1 MIMAKRQNTLI
12 PQTTHVVS
20 TLVVVATIALMLL
33 TTSPARSAGAPA
45 ADLPPAAVDQPLRIR
60 RSSEYGDRELA
71 YGAPGEPMNSALDKR
86 IGRLASWG
94 KKSDAS
100 WLDRAASKA
109 IRSKWSNSNMAV
121 WGKRMPPPE
130 LIEKRGK
137 WSGNNMAV
145 WG

>member
-1 MIMAKRQNTLI
+1 MLI

-33 TTSPARSAGAPA
+33 ATSPGWSAAELSPA
-45 ADLPPAAVDQPLRIR
+45 ADDQPSRTR
-60 RSSEYGDRELA
+60 RNVELDDKDLA
-71 YGAPGEPMNSALDKR
+71 YGDVGEPVEEKR

-94 KKSDAS
+94 KRDPT
-100 WLDRAASKA
+100 WLDTAARKA

-121 WGKRMPPPE
+121 WGKRVPPA
-130 LIEKRGK
+130 EKRGK

>member
-1 MIMAKRQNTLI
+1 MLI
-12 PQTTHVVS
+12 PHTTRVLS
-20 TLVVVATIALMLL
+20 TLVVVTTVAFLLLATTAGW
-33 TTSPARSAGAPA
+33 SAGAPA
-45 ADLPPAAVDQPLRIR
+45 ADSSRTR
-60 RSSEYGDRELA
+60 RSSELA
-71 YGAPGEPMNSALDKR
+71 YGEGEPGPPAEGALDKR

-94 KKSDAS
+94 KKSNMS

-121 WGKRMPPPE
+121 WGKRADD
-130 LIEKRGK
+130 KRGK

>member
-1 MIMAKRQNTLI
+1 MKRQSMLI
-12 PQTTHVVS
+12 QQTTHVAS
-20 TLVVVATIALMLL
+20 TLVVVATIAFVLL
-33 TTSPARSAGAPA
+33 ATSPGWSVGAPA
-45 ADLPPAAVDQPLRIR
+45 AEMSSADVALPSRTR
-60 RSSEYGDRELA
+60 RSSEFDDSQPA
-71 YGAPGEPMNSALDKR
+71 YGEVGEPVEGPQEKR

-94 KKSDAS
+94 KKSDMS

-121 WGKRMPPPE
+121 WGKRVPPADD
-130 LIEKRGK
+130 KRGK